1 VLAVVH
7 VLGQLLAIFGVTYAL
22 PLVTSLLFRDHTF
35 DEFAIAALVTSGAGF
50 AIALSTRRYR
60 RELKS
65 RDGFLLVT
73 LAWVLMSAVAAIPMM
88 LVLPQLTFTDAFFE
102 TTSGLTTTG
111 STVLS
116 QLESLPPSVNLWRHA
131 LHWYGGMGIIVLAL
145 AILPLLGVGGMQL
158 YKAESPGPIKDAK
171 LTPRITETAKALW
184 LTYTGLTVACVLLL
198 RGAGMTWFDAVC
210 HAFSVMALGGF
221 SNYDSN
227 IGQLASP
234 AVEAVLIAFM
244 LIAAVNF
251 ARHFVAFR
259 RLTFAPYRA
268 DPEWKATYLVIGASV
283 LLVSVVMFLDG
294 RYDSITSAIRH
305 AVFTV
310 VSVATTTGF
319 VTEDYE
325 RWPTFIG
332 YWLLFLSCI
341 CCSTGSTGGGIKMFR
356 TLLLWRQAIREMRLM
371 VHPQAIEPIRIGGQV
386 VPNRIAYAVL
396 AFIFLYF
403 MTVVL
408 LTFALLLSDLD
419 FVSSVTAV
427 LASINN
433 MGPGL
438 NRVGPSTTYQ
448 SLTDFQTW
456 VCTTA
461 MLLGRLEIFS
471 VLVLFTP
478 AFWKK

>member
-1 VLAVVH
+1 MLAVVH
-7 VLGQLLAIFGVTYAL
+7 VLGQLLAIFGATYAL
-22 PLVTSLLFRDHTF
+22 PLITSLVYRDGAF
-35 DEFAIAALVTSGAGF
+35 DEFAIAALVTSGAGL
-50 AIALSTRRYR
+50 AIAMSSRRYR

-73 LAWVLMSAVAAIPMM
+73 LAWVLMSMVATIPM
-88 LVLPQLTFTDAFFE
+88 LLLLPELSFTDAFFE
-102 TTSGLTTTG
+102 TMSGLTTTG
-111 STVLS
+111 STVLTNL
-116 QLESLPPSVNLWRHA
+116 QSLPPSINLWRHA

-158 YKAESPGPIKDAK
+158 YKAEAPGPVKDAK

-184 LTYTGLTVACVLLL
+184 LTYTGLTVACVVILKF
-198 RGAGMTWFDAVC
+198 AGLSWFDAVC
-210 HAFSVMALGGF
+210 HAFSVLALGGF
-221 SNYDSN
+221 SNYDTS
-227 IGQLASP
+227 IGQLRSP
-234 AVEAVLIAFM
+234 LVEVVLIAFM

-259 RLTFAPYRA
+259 RLTLAPYRT
-268 DPEWKATYLVIGASV
+268 DPELKATYLVIGVSIV
-283 LLVSVVMFLDG
+283 LVSVVIHLDG
-294 RYDSITSAIRH
+294 RYESLAGALRHSA
-305 AVFTV
+305 FTV
-310 VSVATTTGF
+310 VSIATTTGF
-319 VTEDYE
+319 VTEDFE
-325 RWPTFIG
+325 RWPTFVG

-356 TLLLWRQAIREMRLM
+356 TLLLWRQALREMRLM
-371 VHPQAIEPIRIGGQV
+371 VHPQAVEPIRIGGQV

-403 MTVVL
+403 MTVVV

-419 FVSSVTAV
+419 FVTAFSAV
-427 LASINN
+427 IASINN

-456 VCTTA
+456 VCTIA

-478 AFWKK
+478 AFWRK

>member
-1 VLAVVH
+1 
-7 VLGQLLAIFGVTYAL
+7 LLALSGVTYVL
-22 PLVTSLLFRDHTF
+22 PLVTSLIFRDGTF
-35 DEFAIAALVTSGAGF
+35 DEFATAAAITSGAGLL
-50 AIALSTRRYR
+50 IWLTTRGYR

-73 LAWVLMSAVAAIPMM
+73 LAWVTMSAASTIPLLM
-88 LVLPQLTFTDAFFE
+88 VLPDLSFTDAYFE
-102 TTSGLTTTG
+102 ATSGLTTTG
-111 STVLS
+111 STVLTHLS
-116 QLESLPPSVNLWRHA
+116 DLPPSINLWRHA

-158 YKAESPGPIKDAK
+158 YKAESPGPVKDTK

-184 LTYTGLTVACVLLL
+184 LTYAGLTLFCAVVLKI
-198 RGAGMTWFDAVC
+198 AGLSWFDAIC
-210 HAFSVMALGGF
+210 HAFSVLALGGF
-221 SNYDSN
+221 SNYDTSV
-227 IGQLASP
+227 GHLQSP
-234 AVEAVLIAFM
+234 LVEWILVGFM
-244 LIAAVNF
+244 LIAAINF
-251 ARHFVAFR
+251 TRHFVAFR
-259 RLTFAPYRA
+259 RLTLAPYRT
-268 DPEWKATYLVIGASV
+268 DPELKAMLFVIVSSV
-283 LLVSVVMFLDG
+283 VLVSVVIDNEG
-294 RYDSITSAIRH
+294 YYDSFWTAVRHSA
-305 AVFTV
+305 FTV

-325 RWPTFIG
+325 KWHSFVP
-332 YWLLFLSCI
+332 YWLLLLSCI

-356 TLLLWRQAIREMRLM
+356 TLLLWRQAFREMRLM
-371 VHPQAIEPIRIGGQV
+371 VHPQAVEPIRIGGQV

-403 MTVVL
+403 MTVVV

-419 FVSSVTAV
+419 IVTSFSAV

-438 NRVGPSTTYQ
+438 NRVGPSTTYA

-456 VCTTA
+456 VCTVA

-471 VLVLFTP
+471 VLVLLTP